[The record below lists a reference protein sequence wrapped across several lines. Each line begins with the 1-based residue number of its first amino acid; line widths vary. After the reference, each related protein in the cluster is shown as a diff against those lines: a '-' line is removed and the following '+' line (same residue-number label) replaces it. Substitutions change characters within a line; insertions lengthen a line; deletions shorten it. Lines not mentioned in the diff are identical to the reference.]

1 MPVETGKGSFCRSPR
16 RSVRDNHTWGRVIEG
31 AGAGAG
37 TEAGTRA
44 GEWVHDQE
52 HEQEEQEQEQE
63 GILLVYRL
71 KDLVPQA
78 P

>member
-31 AGAGAG
+31 AGAGA
-37 TEAGTRA
+37 EAGTRA